1 VEITLLRYS
10 RSTASTYRVH
20 SWRGRIINLK
30 EMGDNENERSSKSW
44 EWRGEEGAGIS
55 PRNSTL
61 DVEEEE
67 DKGEASESTGG
78 ETGGGE

>member
-1 VEITLLRYS
+1 VTI
-10 RSTASTYRVH
+10 
-20 SWRGRIINLK
+20 
-30 EMGDNENERSSKSW
+30 EMNGDSSKSW

-61 DVEEEE
+61 DVEEDEG
-67 DKGEASESTGG
+67 DRGKTSGDAGG